1 MPSKSSAAS
10 ASLRPIEDN
19 NRLAALITQ
28 IRNASAVDSVKE
40 SLDALPAILVQAG
53 VPDDSRLLKN
63 ARDLLAWLNEH
74 STSSALAEG
83 NQLAT
88 RLLHA
93 TGAAEYL
100 NLSEDDLAGI
110 QRNLAIWNRLNRRG
124 APAPRRR
131 RGPSSP
137 AAPRS
142 TRHDLSAAREWAR
155 ANGYAVKDRG
165 RLPAAVLEGYQAS
178 LG

>member
-1 MPSKSSAAS
+1 MPAKSSS

-28 IRNASAVDSVKE
+28 IRNADAVDAVKE
-40 SLDALPAILVQAG
+40 SLDALPGILLQAG
-53 VPDDSRLLKN
+53 VPADSRLLKN
-63 ARDLLAWLNEH
+63 AQELLDWLNDH
-74 STSSALAEG
+74 STASAVAEG
-83 NQLAT
+83 TALAT

-100 NLSEDDLAGI
+100 NLSEDDLSGI
-110 QRNLAIWNRLNRRG
+110 QKNLALWNRVSRRG

-131 RGPSSP
+131 RAASAGPP
-137 AAPRS
+137 ARS
-142 TRHDLSAAREWAR
+142 TRNDLSAAREWAR
-155 ANGYAVKDRG
+155 ANGYQVKDRG